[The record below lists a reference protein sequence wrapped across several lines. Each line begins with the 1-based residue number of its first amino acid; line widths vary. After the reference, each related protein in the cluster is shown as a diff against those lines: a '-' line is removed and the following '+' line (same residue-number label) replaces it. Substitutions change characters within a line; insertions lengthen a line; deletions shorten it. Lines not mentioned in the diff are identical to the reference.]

1 MLSLS
6 SLALLHQLRL
16 RGTVTAAAESLRL
29 SRSAASHQL
38 ASLQRRLG
46 VPLTE
51 RVGRGLRLTE
61 AGEALAIQ
69 AERVLAEVERCE
81 AVVERARREVS
92 GTVGLAAVQ
101 TAAITVVPRAL
112 TLLRSRY
119 PNLRVECRSLNTEEA
134 LIALPAGEIDIAVVP
149 RYEATPLRPMEQ
161 LVATRLF
168 RDPVRLVVPA
178 GHRLADSTEPV
189 SITELAGDAWVT
201 GEPDSYFGRLVPSLC
216 RRAGFVPDIVHRSA
230 DHTVINALVAA
241 GHGVTVLPQSALPT
255 TGAFGP
261 VVLSIAD
268 SSVGR
273 EVVGLTRRGSA
284 HRPTI
289 QAAIDGLRRAGRE
302 HGEVEP

>member
-16 RGTVTAAAESLRL
+16 RGTLTAAAESLRL

-69 AERVLAEVERCE
+69 AERVLAEVERSD

-134 LIALPAGEIDIAVVP
+134 LIALPAGEVDIAVVP

-178 GHRLADSTEPV
+178 GHRLAGSTEPV
-189 SITELAGDAWVT
+189 SITELAADAWVS

-216 RRAGFVPDIVHRSA
+216 RRAGFEPDIMHRSA

-255 TGAFGP
+255 TGSPGP

-273 EVVGLTRRGSA
+273 EVVALTRRGSS

-289 QAAIDGLRRAGRE
+289 QAVIDGLRRAGRE
-302 HGEVEP
+302 DGIES